1 MKYKNKII
9 IILAIFFIPIISETN
24 ALYVDKI
31 NKSTE
36 LYIAKPICRVILD
49 KEILIS
55 NYIQKPF
62 YFSICNFD
70 DNNNISDTAMNYL
83 IIFHV
88 SQINVPLTYK
98 LYKVEE
104 NKSKKSVLLE
114 KEDNILKTKELTL
127 MKVNEKYMDNYVLEI
142 EYNNKNTN
150 ELDEDFEII
159 LEVYSEQYISNKEE
173 TRWKN

>member
-55 NYIQKPF
+55 NYIQKMLF
-62 YFSICNFD
+62 HGLLLI
-70 DNNNISDTAMNYL
+70 AMYHHLLYL
-83 IIFHV
+83 PQLYIEHCFHILMV
-88 SQINVPLTYK
+88 
-98 LYKVEE
+98 
-104 NKSKKSVLLE
+104 SVL
-114 KEDNILKTKELTL
+114 
-127 MKVNEKYMDNYVLEI
+127 KYL
-142 EYNNKNTN
+142 
-150 ELDEDFEII
+150 L
-159 LEVYSEQYISNKEE
+159 
-173 TRWKN
+173 

>member
-36 LYIAKPICRVILD
+36 LYIAKPICRVIQD

-83 IIFHV
+83 ILYTVGKLMNREIKKIRLISSSIVGALYVFSLYINLQK
-88 SQINVPLTYK
+88 SQ
-98 LYKVEE
+98 
-104 NKSKKSVLLE
+104 
-114 KEDNILKTKELTL
+114 
-127 MKVNEKYMDNYVLEI
+127 
-142 EYNNKNTN
+142 
-150 ELDEDFEII
+150 
-159 LEVYSEQYISNKEE
+159 
-173 TRWKN
+173 